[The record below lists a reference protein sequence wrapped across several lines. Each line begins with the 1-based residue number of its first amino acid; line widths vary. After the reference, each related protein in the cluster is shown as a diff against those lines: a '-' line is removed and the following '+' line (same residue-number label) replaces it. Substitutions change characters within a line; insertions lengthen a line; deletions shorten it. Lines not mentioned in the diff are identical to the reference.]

1 MHACNISLPCHAMP
15 ILILILTLM
24 LALRYCTS
32 TVYAE
37 KRDGYAIYAR
47 KNGNEETDLERK
59 KIQNK
64 NST

>member
-1 MHACNISLPCHAMP
+1 MP